1 MSRAE
6 SNGSKKSIFF
16 SIFAPFNELLFRS
29 IMQSTRARARCRAAR
44 DNHVSVGAA
53 LIWRGAIDRFHSRSD
68 CLSNHI
74 FLHRRPSIEFHNLSI
89 SQCESEVL
97 LLPSS
102 SVPFFTFA
110 NAKHEAR
117 VVLNF
122 FCFGNSARWDDRV
135 KMLNRWWDHPR
146 RLLMRRY
153 KFNKANEARELYRWI
168 SINFPFFSLRRREL
182 FFELRKRKKEKNF
195 SIVDTTSSAAWFS
208 H

>member
-74 FLHRRPSIEFHNLSI
+74 FLHRRPSIGFTICQFRNVKVKFCCCRRRRCLFS
-89 SQCESEVL
+89 
-97 LLPSS
+97 LLPMRNMRRVWCWIFFLVWKFCSMRRPSKNAKSVVRSSASS
-102 SVPFFTFA
+102 S
-110 NAKHEAR
+110 NAT
-117 VVLNF
+117 
-122 FCFGNSARWDDRV
+122 
-135 KMLNRWWDHPR
+135 
-146 RLLMRRY
+146 
-153 KFNKANEARELYRWI
+153 I
-168 SINFPFFSLRRREL
+168 
-182 FFELRKRKKEKNF
+182 
-195 SIVDTTSSAAWFS
+195 
-208 H
+208 